1 MAAREFLNQPFYLNN
16 RINDKRVKLD
26 CYRQMAC
33 SVSSPGFEEHYSSS
47 RNTNAPFIRY
57 LEKAD
62 ELEEEIAADEKE
74 LERLKTEVSIAIEKL
89 EEPSEQL
96 LLHYRYVMFM
106 TMPEIAV
113 AMHYSLRWT
122 KRLHRRALEEFERS
136 HP

>member
-1 MAAREFLNQPFYLNN
+1 MTAREFLNQPFYLNN

-33 SVSSPGFEEHYSSS
+33 SVSSPGFEEHYSSN

-74 LERLKTEVSIAIEKL
+74 LERLKTEVSVAIDEL
-89 EEPSEQL
+89 EESSEQL
-96 LLHYRYVMFM
+96 LLHYRN
-106 TMPEIAV
+106 
-113 AMHYSLRWT
+113 
-122 KRLHRRALEEFERS
+122 ALFTSMDEASSQSCFGGI
-136 HP
+136 